1 MQTVADVKPTSR
13 KARAAATRQRIV
25 DSAHQLFLEQGY
37 AATTMPAVAAA
48 AGVAVQTVYFTFG
61 TKGDLLQAVYEQ
73 VVLGPEAVPPH
84 LMPWWPAAADGHALE
99 DSVRRFVDGT
109 AELLARAAPL
119 VWTVLGDETAREG
132 YEHNEALRRAGY
144 TDLVTALAG
153 KHPLRAG
160 LTAARAR
167 DLLLVLTGPQVFVQ
181 YTRDLGWSRD
191 EFADWATGTVLE
203 QVFGVSRDPGP
214 GATR

>member
-37 AATTMPAVAAA
+37 AATTMPTVAAA

-84 LMPWWPAAADGHALE
+84 LMPWWPAADDGHAIG

-214 GATR
+214 GAAR